1 MIYLIYLTGILIV
14 IASVC
19 LVISMDKK
27 KNANLRKKMLFVA
40 IICQLLIFTFI
51 FIMLNTAFSCTTHRF
66 FYIIDYGFGS
76 VVQLDRTIV
85 S

>member
-27 KNANLRKKMLFVA
+27 KNANLRKKNV
-40 IICQLLIFTFI
+40 ICCYHLP
-51 FIMLNTAFSCTTHRF
+51 TTY
-66 FYIIDYGFGS
+66 FYVYFHYAQHS
-76 VVQLDRTIV
+76 F
-85 S
+85 

>member
-40 IICQLLIFTFI
+40 IICQILIFTFI
-51 FIMLNTAFSCTTHRF
+51 FIMLNTAFK
-66 FYIIDYGFGS
+66 
-76 VVQLDRTIV
+76 
-85 S
+85 

>member
-27 KNANLRKKMLFVA
+27 KNANLRKKMLFNFEQE
-40 IICQLLIFTFI
+40 IL
-51 FIMLNTAFSCTTHRF
+51 
-66 FYIIDYGFGS
+66 
-76 VVQLDRTIV
+76 
-85 S
+85 

>member
-27 KNANLRKKMLFVA
+27 EKCKICVKKMLFVA

-51 FIMLNTAFSCTTHRF
+51 FIMLNTAFK
-66 FYIIDYGFGS
+66 
-76 VVQLDRTIV
+76 
-85 S
+85 